1 MTCFGL
7 FNIGADGVVRRR
19 RYCDKLVTVYVGAY
33 MLVCEYVGLGVHSPS
48 ESLETWHS
56 SSPGH
61 NDFGFKRSWVR
72 VRVRVRGRRRLASP
86 DSAHYLLVQ
95 LLLSMLSSISPSPL
109 HRHTSGVEAR
119 PFCVMLL
126 GFRYRMPSTCTES
139 VWRIADVLRVVRGVK
154 PFSNG
159 LWRSL
164 IRDNGVIEYC
174 HAQPIDLND
183 YVGLTGKVII

>member
-1 MTCFGL
+1 MWVWVYTPHRNHLKLGTV
-7 FNIGADGVVRRR
+7 VVR
-19 RYCDKLVTVYVGAY
+19 DTMILGSKGHGS
-33 MLVCEYVGLGVHSPS
+33 GLG
-48 ESLETWHS
+48 L
-56 SSPGH
+56 GL
-61 NDFGFKRSWVR
+61 G
-72 VRVRVRGRRRLASP
+72 GRRRLASP

-95 LLLSMLSSISPSPL
+95 LLMSMLSSISPSPL